1 MKETAM
7 KTTGKSSAAVA
18 GCMVTVESTAE
29 NTPSDDV
36 KYQLDQSKSVE
47 AEATVVKA
55 PVAI

>member
-18 GCMVTVESTAE
+18 GCMVTVENTQQ
-29 NTPSDDV
+29 NTPSDV
-36 KYQLDQSKSVE
+36 NYQLDQSKPVKVE
-47 AEATVVKA
+47 QVADVKA